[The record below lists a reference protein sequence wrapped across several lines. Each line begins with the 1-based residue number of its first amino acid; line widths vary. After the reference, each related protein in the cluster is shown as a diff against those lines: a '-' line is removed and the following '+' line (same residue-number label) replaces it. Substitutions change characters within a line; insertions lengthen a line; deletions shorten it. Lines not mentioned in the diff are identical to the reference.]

1 MGGGT
6 FTDWRSLIYESLD
19 MVGTKLNASWT
30 TIATCILNCCC
41 WRALCNSCCCWS
53 LWVCLM
59 LFRWIDG
66 CCGWHSLNGPGRITG
81 DDKDCPARLKLINNS
96 SLKIKLGRIPW
107 SAWQAVSSPMA
118 RLGQWEGGQVGKWM
132 NSLLFQL
139 DFKRVSQN
147 QVSSMIHESLKIRVS
162 QSWLLAAIV
171 WWSVSHDQISHV
183 DLVWNE
189 T

>member
-1 MGGGT
+1 
-6 FTDWRSLIYESLD
+6 
-19 MVGTKLNASWT
+19 
-30 TIATCILNCCC
+30 
-41 WRALCNSCCCWS
+41 
-53 LWVCLM
+53 M

-171 WWSVSHDQISHV
+171 WLFENRAFVSIWFEFVMLVVVLGLVSCNQQSLF